1 MEEPVKWYEAK
12 VPELLVGA
20 EAGDPDAMYYLA
32 QRYRKG
38 REVPQDLPRAVEWL
52 LRAADLDHPHAQ
64 KSLGVRY
71 YYGEGVPK
79 NHRLAM
85 KWYLAGAAKK
95 EPEALYNIGDLF
107 DDSDEIPKNPVEAC
121 AWMLVAAAYG
131 YRSAMDRI
139 DPLVKTMSPENL
151 DRAARRGAQIFSR
164 CVKGEPLDPSA
175 SFREMKPTPQLA
187 LPPEGEAPSRL
198 SLLVEFTEYCD
209 HDQTN
214 RLLIAELV
222 HGETEIFVRGKQGA
236 PGEPNPETLTGSDLT
251 YLGCL
256 REQADGTTSLLAFTD
271 YAKLVA
277 CQGEGPCL
285 TVPSSVMVERMDSLK
300 ADTFILNLGT
310 KACYA
315 MRRTRPA

>member
-1 MEEPVKWYEAK
+1 MEERVNWYEAK
-12 VPELLVGA
+12 VPELIVGA

-38 REVPQDLPRAVEWL
+38 REVPADIPRAVEWL
-52 LRAADLDHPHAQ
+52 LRAADLGHAHAQ
-64 KSLGVRY
+64 SSMGVRY
-71 YYGEGVPK
+71 YFGEGVPK

-95 EPEALYNIGDLF
+95 EPEALYNAGDLF

-139 DPLVKTMSPENL
+139 DPLVKQMSPENL
-151 DRAARRGAQIFSR
+151 DRTAQRGAQIFAR
-164 CVKGEPLDPSA
+164 CEHGEPLDPSA
-175 SFREMKPTPQLA
+175 SFREAKPLAQTP
-187 LPPEGEAPSRL
+187 PPEGEEPSRL
-198 SLLVEFTEYCD
+198 SLLVEFVDYCD

-214 RLLIAELV
+214 RMLIAELV
-222 HGETEIFVRGKQGA
+222 HGDTEVFVRGQQGA
-236 PGEPNPETLTGSDLT
+236 PGPPDAETLTGSELT
-251 YLGCL
+251 YLGCVK
-256 REQADGTTSLLAFTD
+256 EQADGTSSMLAFTD

-285 TVPSSVMVERMDSLK
+285 KAPSSDMVERMESYK

-315 MRRTRPA
+315 MRRTRPQ